1 MLDFS
6 LNGGCSKRK
15 WRIFRVNVGMALPGL
30 ALTGLDLPC
39 LALPGLSWLVIS
51 LPGLAW
57 PGPALAGLSSA
68 LSDLAL
74 PGMD

>member
-15 WRIFRVNVGMALPGL
+15 WEIFRVNVGMALPGL
-30 ALTGLDLPC
+30 ALPG